1 MSRKLKFVIL
11 ILLASVSI
19 GVAQSPTGRTSL
31 YKRVQIIENGS
42 KRSVNDD
49 AHFITFT
56 ANGCYASDSQGIGAG
71 GSLIKYVKDDR
82 GFHCYR
88 GNFGG
93 MYADV
98 IFSSDYR
105 RINVRDDN
113 TIYVYQREPGS
124 QTTAA
129 LRSNGKNSG
138 GSVVAVPVID
148 PLTSVSSGSSSGR
161 SSTRRECPGCN
172 GTGEGLNRIVYRHS
186 YIANEPDEY
195 CEECGKITFP
205 HGHVH
210 EKCKVCMGRKYI
222 E

>member
-1 MSRKLKFVIL
+1 M
-11 ILLASVSI
+11 SI
-19 GVAQSPTGRTSL
+19 GLAQSPSGKTSL

-71 GSLIKYVKDDR
+71 GGVIKYVKDDR

-93 MYADV
+93 TYADV
-98 IFSSDYR
+98 IFSSDYS

-138 GSVVAVPVID
+138 SSVVAVPVID
-148 PLTSVSSGSSSGR
+148 PLTSVSSGSSSGHT
-161 SSTRRECPGCN
+161 STHRLCPGCH
-172 GTGEGLNRIVYRHS
+172 GTGKGSDRIVDRNDYTGNQHS
-186 YIANEPDEY
+186 EY
-195 CEECGKITFP
+195 CSECGRTTIP
-205 HGHVH
+205 HVH
-210 EKCKVCMGRKYI
+210 IHEICKVCMGRKYV